1 MDRNGEDGLPPPH
14 AELDEQLPKPNET
27 VDSDPKNVPR
37 EAQDVE
43 PGPAER
49 PDLDWAE
56 HED

>member
-1 MDRNGEDGLPPPH
+1 MDRNREDKLPPPH
-14 AELDEQLPKPNET
+14 DGSNEGRPQPNET
-27 VDSDPKNVPR
+27 VDSEPK
-37 EAQDVE
+37 EAPAQPQKSE